1 MSGIKIVT
9 DSTADLPVTLVNE
22 YNICVVPL
30 KVIFEDEIYREG
42 IDITTGQFYEKLAA
56 AKQLPK
62 TSQPAPGEFEQV
74 YKELTSDG
82 STVLSIH
89 LSAELSGTYQSA
101 LLARNSLPDK
111 DIRVIDSKQVSMA
124 LGMLVITAA
133 KAVRDKKNADEIVDI
148 VLNLAKKV
156 KTFFIVETL
165 ENLQKGGRIGK
176 AAALLGNILNIK
188 PVLTIEDGI
197 VVPFEKVR
205 GKGKALER
213 IINILKDYISLN
225 GLSFCAL
232 LHANCLKDAIS
243 FHQSLTSEINACEF
257 MIGDIG
263 AVVGT
268 HGGIGLMGVIFC

>member
-9 DSTADLPVTLVNE
+9 DSTSDLPTALVNE
-22 YNICVVPL
+22 YNIRVVPL

-42 IDITTGQFYEKLAA
+42 IDITTTQFYEKLAA

-62 TSQPAPGEFEQV
+62 TSQPAPGEFKEV
-74 YKELTSDG
+74 YEELTSDG

-101 LLARNSLPDK
+101 LVARNSLPDK

-124 LGMLVITAA
+124 LGMLVIAAA
-133 KAVRDKKNADEIVDI
+133 KAVREKKSADEIVDL
-148 VLNLAKKV
+148 VLNLTKKV

-205 GKGKALER
+205 GKGKALEK
-213 IINILKDYISLN
+213 IISILKDYISSN

-243 FHQSLTSEINACEF
+243 FHKSLTSEIDACEF
-257 MIGDIG
+257 MISDIG

-268 HGGIGLMGVIFC
+268 HGGIGLMGVVFC